1 VTAELDVAS
10 AIDPSDLPAEPY
22 TTGPTSP
29 TDGRHIAVAV
39 ARTVGAALA
48 LPLALYVVLRP
59 ENYGLTPNTLDPF
72 FYTGYA
78 INFDDIMNAVRG
90 RHYLVSR
97 WSAYYPGYIADA
109 LAGPFVGRL
118 LLRLVLAAAIL
129 LSIWGMGRRWQWTR
143 AQQLLIGVLVL
154 TMPMFVRAFF
164 TDYVEYMV
172 VALGICLVAICL
184 RERQTALSAAIS
196 GALAALIVVANPIAI
211 TSIVLP
217 LAVCVLLGGR
227 RVRDKAFIAAV
238 IAGAGAVV
246 VMGGL
251 VIFRW
256 RYGIDNVYQPS
267 IDFIRNYR
275 GRDLLKSPRR
285 EWLWHFTWLF
295 ATPIVLVSAAG
306 LAWRRS
312 VRFER
317 VEVVAFAMAG
327 LQYLYQWL
335 DQFVRDGDGLE
346 ISYYWS
352 FAYPTFA
359 VAFAVFIGRLT
370 RTISSVP
377 LVIGSLAWILF
388 LLIGVPDAF
397 RLPAGVGFA
406 IVALVAVGGVIA
418 VCRRSTVAA
427 LAIVVGLVGWTQI
440 GAPRYDPSSYFQFNM
455 SPRYDDLFRMA
466 GDISEMAYRE
476 AVWFEEQMDTIA
488 NDAST
493 SFVVLGNWSS
503 NIVGLYAPHVVG
515 HMVPVDP
522 ETGRLSRVGIA
533 EIRTGSR
540 PIVAV
545 LGPPGDV
552 ATMIA
557 TFPED
562 LGVGSLLLDVT
573 HASAL
578 GYRLV
583 VYDMPDSAILP
594 FTWNAADLPIASG
607 RIRGGAVEADE
618 GEPAGFVTFGPYLPL
633 RPGKYAVV
641 LRASSSAPPGQVVGT
656 FDVSSTDG
664 GRATE
669 APIEGTG
676 GVVQEVRLT
685 FEVGQSVDRWEFR
698 TMWNGTGAMT
708 AYTISLERT

>member
-1 VTAELDVAS
+1 M
-10 AIDPSDLPAEPY
+10 
-22 TTGPTSP
+22 
-29 TDGRHIAVAV
+29 
-39 ARTVGAALA
+39 GAALA
-48 LPLALYVVLRP
+48 LSLALYVVLRP
-59 ENYGLTPNTLDPF
+59 ENYGLTPNSLDPF
-72 FYTGYA
+72 FYSGYA
-78 INFDDIMNAVRG
+78 INFDDVMNAVQD
-90 RHYLVSR
+90 RHYFVSR

-129 LSIWGMGRRWQWTR
+129 LSIWGMGRRWRWTR

-172 VALGICLVAICL
+172 VALGICLVAMCL

-267 IDFIRNYR
+267 IDFIRTYR
-275 GRDLLKSPRR
+275 GGDELQSPRL

-335 DQFVRDGDGLE
+335 DQFVRDGNGLE
-346 ISYYWS
+346 MSYYWS

-359 VAFAVFIGRLT
+359 VAFALFVGRLT
-370 RTISSVP
+370 RAISSVP

-406 IVALVAVGGVIA
+406 IVALVVVGGAVA
-418 VCRRSTVAA
+418 VCRRSTIAA
-427 LAIVVGLVGWTQI
+427 VSVVVVLVGWTQI
-440 GAPRYDPSSYFQFNM
+440 GAPDYDPSAYALYNLDPYYDQPVPESRRHQR
-455 SPRYDDLFRMA
+455 SGVPRGR
-466 GDISEMAYRE
+466 
-476 AVWFEEQMDTIA
+476 
-488 NDAST
+488 
-493 SFVVLGNWSS
+493 VVRGAD
-503 NIVGLYAPHVVG
+503 GHHHERCEHVVRG
-515 HMVPVDP
+515 AGAMVVGDRRALRA
-522 ETGRLSRVGIA
+522 TRSRTHGA
-533 EIRTGSR
+533 SG
-540 PIVAV
+540 
-545 LGPPGDV
+545 PGDR
-552 ATMIA
+552 AA
-557 TFPED
+557 EQRW
-562 LGVGSLLLDVT
+562 
-573 HASAL
+573 H
-578 GYRLV
+578 RR
-583 VYDMPDSAILP
+583 DSHRHS
-594 FTWNAADLPIASG
+594 TD
-607 RIRGGAVEADE
+607 RGGPWSARRCRDHDRHVPE
-618 GEPAGFVTFGPYLPL
+618 GLGRRITPPRRHACVGDGL
-633 RPGKYAVV
+633 
-641 LRASSSAPPGQVVGT
+641 SARRV
-656 FDVSSTDG
+656 
-664 GRATE
+664 
-669 APIEGTG
+669 
-676 GVVQEVRLT
+676 
-685 FEVGQSVDRWEFR
+685 
-698 TMWNGTGAMT
+698 
-708 AYTISLERT
+708 